1 MELIC
6 SALAPVIECH
16 HWISVAAWTLP
27 APNAQAAASAR
38 QSFLIFMVNSF
49 REEARGE
56 ARKHPLSEPIVMP
69 ILQESP
75 LGHGA
80 HIPARLQRPAPV
92 AAYASI
98 GGTTGFALHHNMPS
112 ICFDL
117 LRLLSDAS
125 FHSGAAL
132 ARELGASRAGISL
145 ALRELED
152 FGLKVYKVPGRGYRL
167 AEPYD
172 CLD

>member
-1 MELIC
+1 M
-6 SALAPVIECH
+6 APVLAYQN
-16 HWISVAAWTLP
+16 WTSVAAWALP
-27 APNAQAAASAR
+27 APNAQTAASAR
-38 QSFLIFMVNSF
+38 QSFLIFIVNSF

-69 ILQESP
+69 ILQETP

-125 FHSGAAL
+125 FHSGRIL
-132 ARELGASRAGISL
+132 ERELGASRAGVSL
-145 ALRELED
+145 ALRELEHL
-152 FGLKVYKVPGRGYRL
+152 GLKVYKVPGRGYRL